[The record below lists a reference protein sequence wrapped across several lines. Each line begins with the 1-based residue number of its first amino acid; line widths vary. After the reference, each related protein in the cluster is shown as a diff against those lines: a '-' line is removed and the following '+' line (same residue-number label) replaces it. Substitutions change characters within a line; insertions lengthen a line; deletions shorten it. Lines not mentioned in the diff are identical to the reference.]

1 MVIKFIK
8 NHPLLTYF
16 ILAYLISWG
25 IAFPLVAQT
34 QGWLRTSVPF
44 PLHYLTAYGP
54 LLSALIITAFTQ
66 GAKGVNK
73 FITGLY
79 QWRGISLGLWLATF
93 SPLLIFILFLLLI
106 PAFGGKTPDLRQ
118 IGLVNFLP
126 DLGFGALIL
135 WTVTSGLGEEAGW
148 RGFALPMLQKG
159 RSALSAS
166 IILSVFWAGWHIPAF
181 FYLPNY
187 MAISIYVLPMF
198 FIGLLSGSIL
208 LTWLYNSSKGLTLT
222 AILWHG
228 MFNFVTAS
236 KISDGIPA
244 AIIST
249 AVIVWAVLIVIIYK
263 PKNLSKL
270 SKHDII

>member
-1 MVIKFIK
+1 MVSGFSKK
-8 NHPLLTYF
+8 HPLLTFFVLAYF
-16 ILAYLISWG
+16 ISWA
-25 IAFPLVAQT
+25 IALPLVAQT
-34 QGWLRTSVPF
+34 HGWIKTSIPF
-44 PLHYLTAYGP
+44 SLHYLTAYGP
-54 LLSALIITAFTQ
+54 LLSAVIITAVTR
-66 GAKGVNK
+66 GSKGVNK
-73 FITGLY
+73 FTASLY
-79 QWRGISLGLWLATF
+79 QWRGVSLGLWLAVF
-93 SPLLIFILFLLLI
+93 SPLLMFILSLFLI
-106 PAFGGKTPDLRQ
+106 PAFGGKMPDLGQ

-126 DLGFGALIL
+126 DLGLGALLL
-135 WTVTSGLGEEAGW
+135 WTITSGLGEEAGW
-148 RGFALPMLQKG
+148 RGFALPRLQKG

-187 MAISIYVLPMF
+187 MAMSVYVLPMF
-198 FIGLLSGSIL
+198 FIGILSGSVL

-249 AVIVWAVLIVIIYK
+249 AVIIWAVLIVIIYK
-263 PKNLSKL
+263 PKNLSSL
-270 SKHDII
+270 PKHDII